1 MMFGDRQPTEGAQ
14 TRDSFSGKRGFILAS
29 IGSAVGMGNIWRF
42 PAMVSLW
49 GGMTFIIPYLIF
61 VVLIS
66 ASGVIGEFA
75 LGRAAGA
82 GPSGAFGM
90 CTERRYGNRK
100 IGERIGL
107 IPVIGSLALAIGY
120 TCVVAWI
127 IKYTCM
133 AFSGDLF
140 GMGQDMDVISGT
152 FNDTASAWGANAW
165 VVVAV
170 VATLVIMSLG
180 VSRGIERA
188 NNILMPVLFV
198 LLIGLAIYV
207 GTLPGASAGYNY
219 ILTID
224 FDLLAN
230 PLVWIFAFGQ
240 AFFSLSVAGNGS
252 VIYGSYFKKNESIP
266 SAAFYVALFDTISAF
281 LAAMVI
287 IPAMAAGGAEL
298 NEGGPGLMF
307 VYIVN
312 VFNGMAGGQI
322 IGIVF
327 FVSVLFAGMASIVN
341 LYEAPVSFLQ
351 ERFGAGRVKATVAM
365 LVIGGAVALC
375 IQSIVSPWMDGV
387 SIYVCPLGALLAA
400 VMFFWVAGSDFALE
414 NVNEGARRPL
424 GRWFIP
430 LGKYA
435 YCALTLVALVAGALL
450 GGIG

>member
-1 MMFGDRQPTEGAQ
+1 MFGDRQPTEGAQ

-207 GTLPGASAGYNY
+207 GTLPGASAGYSY
-219 ILTID
+219 ILTIN

-387 SIYVCPLGALLAA
+387 SIYVCPLGAVLGG

>member
-1 MMFGDRQPTEGAQ
+1 MFGDRQPTEGAQ

-207 GTLPGASAGYNY
+207 GTLPGASAGYSY

-365 LVIGGAVALC
+365 LVIGGSVALC

>member
-1 MMFGDRQPTEGAQ
+1 MFGDRQPTEGAQ

-207 GTLPGASAGYNY
+207 GTLPGASAGYSY

-322 IGIVF
+322 IGVVF
-327 FVSVLFAGMASIVN
+327 FVSVLFAGMASIFN

-387 SIYVCPLGALLAA
+387 SIYVCPLGGLLAA

>member
-207 GTLPGASAGYNY
+207 GTLPGASAGYSY

-414 NVNEGARRPL
+414 NVNKGARRPL
-424 GRWFIP
+424 GRWFIS